1 MTAGGFVRVLARL
14 SARVFGCAALPVAVI
29 ALLLAPVLLMP
40 AAAQDA
46 TGDYGIQMKPGSQM
60 LVEADQLVYDY
71 DNNTISAVG
80 NVKIYYVGYT
90 LESERVIYYKITAK
104 LIATGGVKLTDPS
117 GIVLYAEQ
125 IDITDDFRD
134 GFVNSLRVDTPDR
147 THFAAEEAERLNG
160 ERTVFV
166 NGVYTACE
174 PCKEHPERPPLWQVK
189 AAKIVVDHREK
200 MIYFHNASIEFFGVP
215 LAWVPY
221 FSTAD
226 PSVKRKTG
234 LLAPN
239 FGYSDILGWSVT
251 TPYFIALA
259 PSYDVTLTP
268 TYYSKQGFLGEVE
281 WRQRL
286 AYGQYTLRMA
296 GISQNDPKAFLTST
310 GGGTYAQRT
319 FRGGIRSTGEFDI
332 NQYWT
337 FGWDGT
343 ISTDRTVTRDYGVL
357 NEDTAITT
365 SEAHLTGLRDRNYF
379 DVRAEHF
386 QVLTDKTTPT
396 FSQGRQ
402 ADITPI
408 VDYNRIFDN
417 PVLGGQLSLTSNV
430 TVLSRNQADPF
441 KVNGMTY
448 YRGLAGDYIRAT
460 KELDW
465 EKRMVAPGGQLVTTF
480 ASLRGDFFSLNPNG
494 VVPPQLTSQTN
505 PTRFMPAAGVEWSWP
520 IMASVPGS
528 THVIEP
534 MAQLIVRPNEPLA
547 GKLENDDAQSLV
559 FDDSI
564 LMRRDKFSGDD
575 RVEGGTRVNYGIRY
589 IGTFDNGY
597 VLDGMFGQSQMVAG
611 KNSFAVSDIADV
623 GAYSGLETP
632 ISDYVGR
639 VSLDTGDGTVVSL
652 RGRFDDKNFSV
663 NRGEIQAR
671 KSTGVLTASASYVY
685 LREQPTAGITT
696 PTSMITGSASLQLFD
711 GWRAFASAVYDLTNS
726 NLRKDSLGL
735 AYDNSC
741 VSLSIAYSETRG
753 TDIPDRKIMMK
764 LLLRTLAEGQVTSQV
779 H

>member
-14 SARVFGCAALPVAVI
+14 SAGVFGRVVLPAAVM
-29 ALLLAPVLLMP
+29 ALLLAPLLLVP

-46 TGDYGIQMKPGSQM
+46 TADYGIKLKPGGQM

-90 LESERVIYYKITAK
+90 LEAEQVIYFKITAK
-104 LIATGGVKLTDPS
+104 LIANGGVKLTDPS
-117 GIVLYAEQ
+117 GIVLYADQ

-134 GFVNSLRVDTPDR
+134 GFVGSLRVDTPDK
-147 THFAAEEAERLNG
+147 THFAAEEAQRVNG
-160 ERTVFV
+160 DQTVFV
-166 NGVYTACE
+166 KGVYTACE
-174 PCKEHPERPPLWQVK
+174 PCLEHPERPPLWQVK
-189 AAKIVVDHREK
+189 ATKIVVNHQEK

-239 FGYSDILGWSVT
+239 VSYSDILGWSVT

-259 PSYDVTLTP
+259 PSYDITLTP
-268 TYYSKQGFLGEVE
+268 TYYTKQGFLGEAE

-286 AYGQYTLRMA
+286 AHGQYTLQMA
-296 GISQNDPKAFLTST
+296 GISQNDPKAFLTSS

-319 FRGGIRSTGEFDI
+319 FRGGIRSTGHFDI
-332 NQYWT
+332 NRYWS

-343 ISTDRTVTRDYGVL
+343 ISTDRTFTRDYGVL
-357 NEDTAITT
+357 NDDTAITT
-365 SEAHLTGLRDRNYF
+365 SEAHLTGLRDRSYF

-386 QVLTDKTTPT
+386 QVLTDRTSPAY
-396 FSQGRQ
+396 SQGRQ

-417 PVLGGQLSLTSNV
+417 PVLGGQLSLTSNA
-430 TVLSRNQADPF
+430 TVLSRDEADPF
-441 KVNGMTY
+441 KVNGTTY
-448 YRGLAGDYIRAT
+448 YHGLAGDYIRAT

-480 ASLRGDFFSLNPNG
+480 ASLRGDFFSLDPNG

-505 PTRFMPAAGVEWSWP
+505 PTRFMPAVGVEWSWP
-520 IMASVPGS
+520 IMASLPGS

-547 GKLENDDAQSLV
+547 GKLPNDDAQSLV
-559 FDDSI
+559 FDNSI
-564 LMRRDKFSGDD
+564 LMRRDKFSGYD
-575 RVEGGTRVNYGIRY
+575 RVEGGTRVNYGIHY
-589 IGTFDNGY
+589 IGTFDNGF
-597 VLDGMFGQSQMVAG
+597 VLDSMFGQSRMVSG

-632 ISDYVGR
+632 ISDYVGS
-639 VSLDTGDGTVVSL
+639 VSLDTGNGARVAL
-652 RGRFDDKNFSV
+652 RGRFDDKDFGV
-663 NRGEIQAR
+663 NRGEIEAM

-685 LREQPTAGITT
+685 LRDQPTAGITT

-711 GWRAFASAVYDLTNS
+711 GWRAFGSAVYDLTNS
-726 NLRKDSLGL
+726 NLRKESIGV

-741 VSLSIAYSETRG
+741 VSLSVAYSETRG

-764 LLLRTLAEGQVTSQV
+764 LLLRTLAEGQVSSQL